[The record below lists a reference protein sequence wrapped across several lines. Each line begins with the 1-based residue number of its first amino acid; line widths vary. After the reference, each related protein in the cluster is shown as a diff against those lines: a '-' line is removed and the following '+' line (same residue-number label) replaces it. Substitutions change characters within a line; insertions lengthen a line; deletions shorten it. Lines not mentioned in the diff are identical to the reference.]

1 MDTLEEGLEDVFNDD
16 SQIPRL
22 TEGCLTT
29 RDGDLGDAGEDRSL
43 ACSLALSWTECLLCQ
58 APQACFGFNSY
69 QTQGVSIFKAA
80 LPYKQVEYF
89 LLLNIIYIFEKLKLR
104 ELFLK
109 PPTHFPSQ

>member
-1 MDTLEEGLEDVFNDD
+1 MPGHQRRGPGRRRGGPL
-16 SQIPRL
+16 
-22 TEGCLTT
+22 
-29 RDGDLGDAGEDRSL
+29 ARSL
-43 ACSLALSWTECLLCQ
+43 ARIVLDGMPTLPGSAG
-58 APQACFGFNSY
+58 FGFNSY
-69 QTQGVSIFKAA
+69 QTQGVNIFKAA